1 MTEILIC
8 GVLGGII
15 GGLLSLAIGKMM
27 RGISSW
33 K

>member
-8 GVLGGII
+8 GILGGII

-27 RGISSW
+27 RGI